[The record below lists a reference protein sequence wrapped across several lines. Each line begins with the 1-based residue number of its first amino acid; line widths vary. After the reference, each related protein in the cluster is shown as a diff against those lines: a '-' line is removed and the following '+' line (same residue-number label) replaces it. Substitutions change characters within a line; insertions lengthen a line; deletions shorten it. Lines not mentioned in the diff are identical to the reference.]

1 MLLFFKNPFFNAA
14 YLDKFRFC
22 CYDKC
27 DSSNICTFQNLLTFF
42 RTAISSKE
50 IKVSEHKYSYWQF
63 QFFRVTTHF
72 EKNYAFWKKSAF
84 IF

>member
-22 CYDKC
+22 CYNKC

-50 IKVSEHKYSYWQF
+50 IKVSKHKYSYWQF